1 MEILH
6 EPVRVDHASK
16 HAELMRRGRHR
27 ILGRIS
33 RFALRR
39 LGIDAL
45 DFKSRDTLLGDAE
58 FFRRALRQI
67 EAPAANVRSAIIDPH
82 LHRFAR
88 CRIGYQ

>member
-6 EPVRVDHASK
+6 ERVRFDYVRK
-16 HAELMRRGRHR
+16 HEGLMYRGRHR
-27 ILGRIS
+27 IIRRIS
-33 RFALRR
+33 GFALRGP
-39 LGIDAL
+39 GIDTL
-45 DFKSRDTLLGDAE
+45 DLEPRDTLLGDTE
-58 FFRRALRQI
+58 LFGRALREI